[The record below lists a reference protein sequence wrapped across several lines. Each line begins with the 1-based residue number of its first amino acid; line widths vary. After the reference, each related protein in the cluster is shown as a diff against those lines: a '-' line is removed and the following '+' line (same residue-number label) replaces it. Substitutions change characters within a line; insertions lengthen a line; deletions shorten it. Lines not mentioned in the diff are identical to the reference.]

1 MKSVLQMKSEF
12 GLSQSLY
19 VRLSM
24 TFATELYVSILRHF
38 FSFKQNLC
46 DHWDHVKLFLVMCYS
61 CKLRDIFSTW
71 DALKGRREYFCY
83 FPVLVWVPK
92 LCTFIT
98 DLCLAPFAHLKS
110 RCFFEFQNNWLIK
123 NRFCCYFTWIVKQD
137 VFRRS
142 KQEKSFRVN
151 VCKAHDTDY
160 MNYILLNI
168 SLFYLIRFLWVYL

>member
-1 MKSVLQMKSEF
+1 MWGFLWLLQRNFMYQF
-12 GLSQSLY
+12 
-19 VRLSM
+19 
-24 TFATELYVSILRHF
+24 
-38 FSFKQNLC
+38 
-46 DHWDHVKLFLVMCYS
+46 W
-61 CKLRDIFSTW
+61 DIFSLLNKIYATTEITSSYFW
-71 DALKGRREYFCY
+71 LCAILVNCETFFQHETLWKEGEYFCY

-92 LCTFIT
+92 LWTFIT